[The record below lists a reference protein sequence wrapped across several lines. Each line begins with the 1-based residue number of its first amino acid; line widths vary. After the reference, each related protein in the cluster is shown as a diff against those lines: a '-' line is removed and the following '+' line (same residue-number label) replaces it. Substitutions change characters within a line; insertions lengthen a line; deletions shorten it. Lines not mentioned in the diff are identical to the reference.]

1 MSESEEM
8 RAKINVKIPAAAL
21 IALATFAVFHPA
33 SRAGQTA
40 QESRSVWDGVY
51 TEEQAKRGESL
62 CSRECA
68 SCHGAAL
75 TGGEEAPPLAGPAF
89 LANWEG
95 LSIGDL
101 FERVRI
107 SMPPNKQGRLSRQ
120 QIVDILSH
128 MLNVN
133 SFPTGKTELDTK
145 TEMLKQIRIE
155 STKPNSN
162 SGSD

>member
-1 MSESEEM
+1 MNV
-8 RAKINVKIPAAAL
+8 KIHVKIPAVALMVLAAL
-21 IALATFAVFHPA
+21 AVFHPA
-33 SRAGQTA
+33 SRAGQT
-40 QESRSVWDGVY
+40 EPSRSVWDGVY
-51 TEEQAKRGESL
+51 TEEQAKRGEAI
-62 CSRECA
+62 CIRECA

-75 TGGEEAPPLAGPAF
+75 TGGEESPALAGPAF

-95 LSIGDL
+95 LSVGDL
-101 FERVRI
+101 FERIRI

-145 TEMLKQIRIE
+145 TEMLRQIRIE
-155 STKPNSN
+155 SSKPKSN